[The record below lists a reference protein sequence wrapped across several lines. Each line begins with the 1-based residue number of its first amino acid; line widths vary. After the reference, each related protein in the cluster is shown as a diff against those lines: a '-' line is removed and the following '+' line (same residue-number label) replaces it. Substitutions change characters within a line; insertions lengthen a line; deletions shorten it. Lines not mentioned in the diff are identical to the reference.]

1 MPRSSSAKSTSQ
13 PAHSAVE
20 RLWPHQ
26 RSTLEF
32 CLDNPRA
39 LDTSDA
45 GTGKTAAHLIRY
57 SLRPR
62 PRGRMLVLC
71 PKTLM
76 ITAWGE
82 DCEKFTPELTMSFAF
97 ASQREEAF
105 QMDTDVV
112 VMNHDGVKWL
122 TDKKNLKY
130 LAEFDHL
137 VIDEFGAFKHPTS
150 QRSKA
155 AAQLRKYF
163 KYRYALNGTP
173 NPNSVMELWHPT
185 LLVDDGKRLGTSYYR
200 LRSSVQVPT
209 QIGPGLQH
217 VRWDDKPGAT
227 QAVNE
232 LLADITIRHAF
243 QDVMTHVPPNHKDFK
258 RFSLSPKAQKVY
270 DQMEADLIMGLEE
283 GKVVSAVH
291 AASLRTKLLQI
302 ASGAVYNSDGEGAY
316 SVIDKTRYEL
326 IGELVD
332 GCAHSVVFFNW
343 KHQRDLLC
351 AEFEALGISF
361 ALLDGSV
368 PQRERDAI
376 VRDYQAG
383 KYRTILLH
391 PRTGAHGLTLTRG
404 DTTIFASPIYEAD
417 LLKQGIH
424 RIVRGTQDKVTN
436 TILVEAKNT
445 VEGKVYAHL
454 DEKTERMTDLLDM
467 MKARNA

>member
-1 MPRSSSAKSTSQ
+1 MPRSAVKR
-13 PAHSAVE
+13 AVE
-20 RLWPHQ
+20 HAAIAKLWPHQ
-26 RSTLEF
+26 RFTLDF
-32 CLDNPRA
+32 CLAHDRV

-57 SLRPR
+57 SLRPK
-62 PRGRMLVLC
+62 PRGRLLVLC

-76 ITAWGE
+76 VTAWGE

-122 TDKKNLKY
+122 ADKKNLKY

-155 AAQLRKYF
+155 ASQIRKF
-163 KYRYALNGTP
+163 FEYRYALNGTP
-173 NPNSVMELWHPT
+173 NPNSVMELWHPA
-185 LLVDDGKRLGTSYYR
+185 LLIDDGKRLGTSYTR

-209 QIGPGLQH
+209 QVGPMSNH
-217 VRWDDKPGAT
+217 IRWDDKPGAN

-232 LLADITIRHAF
+232 LLSDITVRHAF
-243 QDVMTHVPPNHKDFK
+243 EDVMTHVPPNHKDVK
-258 RFSLSPKAQKVY
+258 RFSLSPRAQKAY
-270 DQMEADLIMGLEE
+270 EKMETDLIMALEE
-283 GKVVSAVH
+283 GEVISAIH

-316 SVIDKTRYEL
+316 SIIDSTRYEL
-326 IGELVD
+326 IGDLVEERQ
-332 GCAHSVVFFNW
+332 HSVVFFNW

-351 AEFEALGISF
+351 QEFESRGLSF
-361 ALLDGSV
+361 ALIDGSV
-368 PQRERDAI
+368 PQRERDKI

-424 RIVRGTQDKVTN
+424 RIVRGTQDKITN

-445 VEGKVYAHL
+445 VEAQVYARL
-454 DEKTERMTDLLDM
+454 DEKSSRMHDLLDL
-467 MKARNA
+467 MKARRN